1 MTKGTFHLSFSNY
14 MYGGVQA
21 TILHT
26 RLLSEKLT
34 VVHLITVSL
43 YYATQHP
50 STMCTSSCKW
60 TLSWARQTLTI
71 YCRSSL
77 IVGLFS
83 FYAYT
88 SQLLSSLSY
97 PDSNLYTILSLQCMA
112 HLILNII
119 SPVTLYEATYVQ
131 GNDGNN
137 SNNSYDPKMALN
149 HGSPTPGQ
157 RTVAVCDPRL
167 HL

>member
-1 MTKGTFHLSFSNY
+1 MTKGTFHLSFSKY
-14 MYGGVQA
+14 MYGDVQA
-21 TILHT
+21 TTLHT

-34 VVHLITVSL
+34 VVHFITVSL

-60 TLSWARQTLTI
+60 TLSWARQILNI

-83 FYAYT
+83 FYAHT

-97 PDSNLYTILSLQCMA
+97 PHSKPYTILSLQYMA

-119 SPVTLYEATYVQ
+119 SPVTIYETTYVQ

-149 HGSPTPGQ
+149 HGYPTPGQ
-157 RTVAVCDPRL
+157 RAAAACDPRL